1 MQNVK
6 EIVAQHEEII
16 LALQT
21 RDTKAMLYV
30 LQKHLFKLD
39 RDKKE
44 LIKKYP
50 SLFKRNINEDYVNI
64 PWTDDFFETFQSFM

>member
-1 MQNVK
+1 
-6 EIVAQHEEII
+6 
-16 LALQT
+16 
-21 RDTKAMLYV
+21 MLYV

-50 SLFKRNINEDYVNI
+50 SLFKKNINEDYVNI